1 MSSEIVSSNPTVDAY
16 EYLQIIKNSDG
27 TITRNPNRYPN
38 TLTTP
43 DLDHPTLV
51 LSKDIHINQSKN
63 TWVRIFIPRNT
74 PDTFSNKK
82 LPLLV
87 YYHAGGFIH
96 CSAASTIFH
105 NFCTTMREGSYIV
118 VQPQQFF
125 TIFAQKL

>member
-16 EYLQIIKNSDG
+16 EYLQIINNLDD

-38 TLTTP
+38 TLATQ

-63 TWVRIFIPRNT
+63 TWVRIFVPGNT

-105 NFCTTMREGSYIV
+105 NFCTKIV
-118 VQPQQFF
+118 ADLHVVIASVEYRLAPEH
-125 TIFAQKL
+125 